1 MAWKE
6 TSTASSLAINLADL
20 KSHLRLSTSDEDS
33 LLTLYARAATQFV
46 ETKTRRALITRTFR
60 LEMPEF
66 PEAHGNSF
74 ELPLAP
80 VASVQSI
87 QYYDTQG
94 VLTTWGAENYALD
107 ATSLPPRIVPAYSVP
122 YPYVQSQHAD
132 GVQVNFTAGYGPT
145 YASIPQGL
153 QFVVMLL
160 AGHFWAN
167 RMPVEA
173 VGGAGTEI
181 PYTLQF
187 AMDTYKIASL

>member
-6 TSTASSLAINLADL
+6 TSTASGLAINIADL
-20 KSHLRLSTSDEDS
+20 KSHLRLSTSDEDG
-33 LLTLYARAATQFV
+33 LLTLYARAATHYV

-66 PEAHGNSF
+66 PQAHGNSF

-80 VASVQSI
+80 VSSVQSI

-94 VLTTWGAENYALD
+94 VLTTWGTENYALD
-107 ATSLPPRIVPAYSVP
+107 ATSALPRIVPAYSVP

-132 GVQVNFTAGYGPT
+132 GVQVNFTAGYGST
-145 YASIPQGL
+145 FASVPQGL

-173 VGGAGTEI
+173 VGGAGAEI

-187 AMDTYKIASL
+187 AMDSYKIASL

>member
-6 TSTASSLAINLADL
+6 TSTSANLAINLSDL
-20 KSHLRLSTSDEDS
+20 KSHLRVTSSDEDS
-33 LLTLYARAATQFV
+33 LLTMYARAASQFV
-46 ETKTRRALITRTFR
+46 ETKTRRALISRTFR

-66 PEAHGNSF
+66 PQAHGDSF

-94 VLTTWGAENYALD
+94 VLTTWGAGNYALD

-145 YASIPQGL
+145 STSIPQGL

-173 VGGAGTEI
+173 VGGAGAEI

-187 AMDTYKIASL
+187 AMDSYKIASL

>member
-6 TSTASSLAINLADL
+6 LSPSAALAINLADL
-20 KSHLRLSTSDEDS
+20 KAHLRLSVGDEDQ
-33 LLTLYARAATQFV
+33 LLTLYTRAAMQFV
-46 ETKTRRALITRTFR
+46 ETRTRRALISRSFR

-66 PEAHGNSF
+66 PKAHGDSF

-80 VASVQSI
+80 VSSVQSI

-94 VLTTWGAENYALD
+94 NITTWGTENYALD

-132 GVQVNFTAGYGPT
+132 GVQVSFTAGYGAT
-145 YASIPQGL
+145 SSSIPQGL
-153 QFVVMLL
+153 QFIVMLL

-173 VGGAGTEI
+173 VGGAGSEI

-187 AMDTYKIASL
+187 AMDSYKIASL